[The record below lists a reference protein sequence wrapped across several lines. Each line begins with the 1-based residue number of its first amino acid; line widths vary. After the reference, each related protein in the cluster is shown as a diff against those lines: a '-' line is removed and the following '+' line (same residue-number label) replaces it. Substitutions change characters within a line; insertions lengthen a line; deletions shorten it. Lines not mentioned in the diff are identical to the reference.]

1 MINPEIT
8 CFLASED
15 AATLAEL
22 RAEPMVAGIYTRPEI
37 RSSEAVRWIA
47 ANAATPYTMIC
58 PKPTRISWIHHGLH
72 RMLQV
77 AHDCGAAMLYADR
90 FTVNAS
96 GEISESPLA
105 DYQKG
110 SLRDDFDFG
119 SVMLFR
125 TDMLQKAAIG
135 VIPSSPGVIPS
146 KVGLDSN
153 RHQAIAEAEQ
163 GGVCDSKAGA
173 VGLGAEP
180 QYYRYAGLYD
190 LRLRVS
196 RLGPIVHV
204 NEFLYYDIELDSRQ
218 FGEKLFDYVNPR
230 NREVQIEMEKVCTE
244 HLKAIGGYLP
254 PTAFREVDLAAEQF
268 EYEASVVIPCR
279 NRARTIADAIKSALN
294 QETSF
299 KYNVIV
305 VDDNS
310 TDGAAEI
317 IAQLAAENPDKLVY
331 IAQDK
336 TYHAIGGNWNAAL
349 HHPKCGRF
357 ALQLDSDDVYS
368 GPDTVQKFV
377 DAFYEQKCA
386 MVIGS
391 YQITD
396 RDLNPAPVAPIEHRE
411 WTPDNGRNN
420 ALRVNGLGAPRGF
433 FTPLVRQMTF
443 PTTKYGEDYAVAL
456 RICRDYPIGRIY
468 DVMYFCRRWEGNSD
482 ASLDVATANRYNTY
496 KDRLRTWELEARI
509 AANNR

>member
-1 MINPEIT
+1 MTRISCFIATADKSTVQELEANPLVGEVF
-8 CFLASED
+8 CRE
-15 AATLAEL
+15 EL
-22 RAEPMVAGIYTRPEI
+22 R
-37 RSSEAVRWIA
+37 SSDAVKWIA
-47 ANAATPYTMIC
+47 ANAKGEYTLIYN
-58 PKPTRISWIHHGLH
+58 KPTRLAWVHHGLH
-72 RMLQV
+72 RMVQI
-77 AHDCGAAMLYADR
+77 AADTDAVLAYADR
-90 FTVNAS
+90 FNQGADGQVQEAPV
-96 GEISESPLA
+96 I
-105 DYQKG
+105 DYQPG

-119 SVMLFR
+119 SVVLIR
-125 TDMLQKAAIG
+125 TAALKSAVAEMDRPEHSG
-135 VIPSSPGVIPS
+135 AQVC
-146 KVGLDSN
+146 
-153 RHQAIAEAEQ
+153 EAEHRLNKKSDAEQ
-163 GGVCDSKAGA
+163 TLCE
-173 VGLGAEP
+173 GAEGKP
-180 QYYRYAGLYD
+180 YQFAGFYD
-190 LRLRVS
+190 LRLRLS
-196 RLGPIVHV
+196 RLGKIVHI
-204 NEFLYYDIELDSRQ
+204 NEFLYYDIEMDTRE

-230 NREVQIEMEKVCTE
+230 NREVQIEMEQACTA
-244 HLKAIGGYLP
+244 HLKAIGGYLAP
-254 PTAFREVDLAAEQF
+254 STFKEIDLNSEQF

-279 NRARTIADAIKSALN
+279 NRARTIADAVKSALN
-294 QETSF
+294 QKTSF

-368 GPDTVQKFV
+368 DENTVQKFV
-377 DAFYEQKCA
+377 DAFYAQNCA

-396 RDLNPAPVAPIEHRE
+396 IALKPADMAPIEHRE

-433 FTPLVRQMTF
+433 YTPLVREMTF

-456 RICRDYPIGRIY
+456 RICRDYRIGRIY

-496 KDRLRTWELEARI
+496 KDRLRTWELQARI
-509 AANNR
+509 AANRARTQA